1 VRSLSRVG
9 LDSTHLTPQRA
20 LETKTTAIKIETTR
34 MMTSLTNSYYSW
46 TKLSTKFDVRVVF
59 EGLKAFCTNFY

>member
-9 LDSTHLTPQRA
+9 PDSTHPTPQQA

-34 MMTSLTNSYYSW
+34 MMTSLRNSYDSW

-59 EGLKAFCTNFY
+59 